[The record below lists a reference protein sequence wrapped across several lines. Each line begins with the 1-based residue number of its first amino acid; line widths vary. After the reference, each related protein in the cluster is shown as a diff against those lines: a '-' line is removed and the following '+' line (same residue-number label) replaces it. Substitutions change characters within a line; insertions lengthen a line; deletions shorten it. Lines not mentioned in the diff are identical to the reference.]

1 MQLAVNYS
9 PQAAKLLDAGA
20 IAFDL
25 YKCPDWPE
33 MIATARIQRPVY
45 VHFPLMAGRS
55 NIDEIGWDTISH
67 LLADTGT
74 RLVNTHLAPRAADF
88 GVALDSTDVNDADAL
103 IRAMLADI
111 QPLARRFGRE
121 RVILENANWDP
132 NYDIPRLVLDA
143 DTICHVVAES
153 GCGFLLD
160 LAHARMAA
168 AYLGLDVR
176 DYIASLPV
184 DRLRELHIT
193 GTRYDDSEARL
204 VDHFP
209 MTDPDWEL
217 AAWAFEQL
225 HQGEWRKPD
234 IVALEYGGTGPA
246 FGWRSDADV
255 LAADVPRLL
264 ELVKSIVQGRV

>member
-1 MQLAVNYS
+1 MKLAVNYS
-9 PQAAKLLDAGA
+9 PQAAELLDAGK

-25 YKCPDWPE
+25 YKCPDWPD
-33 MIATARIQRPVY
+33 MIETARAQRPVY
-45 VHFPLMAGRS
+45 VHFPLMAGRG
-55 NIDEIGWDTISH
+55 NIEQVGWDTIGH

-74 RLVNTHLAPRAADF
+74 LFVNTHLAPRAADF
-88 GVALDSTDVNDADAL
+88 RLSPDSTDPAGADEL

-111 QPLARRFGRE
+111 TPLARRFGRE

-132 NYDIPRLVLDA
+132 GYDIPRLVLDA
-143 DTICHVVAES
+143 DTICRIVVDS

-168 AYLGLDVR
+168 AYLGLDAR
-176 DYIASLPV
+176 EYIAGLPV

-193 GTRYDDSEARL
+193 GTRYDEDEARL

-209 MTDPDWEL
+209 MTAPDWEL
-217 AAWAFEQL
+217 AAWAFERI
-225 HQGEWRKPD
+225 HRGEWRKPD

-246 FGWRSDADV
+246 FAWRSEADV
-255 LAADVPRLL
+255 LAADVPRLR
-264 ELVKSIVQGRV
+264 ELVKGIV